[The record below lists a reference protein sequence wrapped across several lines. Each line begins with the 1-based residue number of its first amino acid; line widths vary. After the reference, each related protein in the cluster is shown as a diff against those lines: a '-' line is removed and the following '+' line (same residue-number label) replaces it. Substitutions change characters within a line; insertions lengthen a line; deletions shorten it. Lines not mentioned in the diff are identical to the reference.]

1 MGLLGMAVAA
11 YEHYSQSSARAS
23 PPQSP
28 GIPPALPA
36 RGTSAPPPPPPGRAA
51 AEAPGIDQNSL
62 LLLRAMVASAY
73 ADQTL
78 DEGERSSIVKQ
89 LGGHELSAEERSFL
103 DRELANPQ
111 SIETLASQAGS
122 FEQSKQ
128 LYAAAAVAVRVD
140 SDSERDFLTR
150 FAKALQLDEN
160 SRREIDSQLG
170 LI

>member
-1 MGLLGMAVAA
+1 
-11 YEHYSQSSARAS
+11 
-23 PPQSP
+23 
-28 GIPPALPA
+28 
-36 RGTSAPPPPPPGRAA
+36 
-51 AEAPGIDQNSL
+51 
-62 LLLRAMVASAY
+62 MVASAY